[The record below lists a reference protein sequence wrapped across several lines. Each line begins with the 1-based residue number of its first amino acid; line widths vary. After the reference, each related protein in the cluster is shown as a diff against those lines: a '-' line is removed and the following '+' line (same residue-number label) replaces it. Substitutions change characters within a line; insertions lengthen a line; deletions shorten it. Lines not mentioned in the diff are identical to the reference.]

1 MRSVILAGLFALSSC
16 APNFSP
22 DVASRA
28 ANTELP
34 PMKVFSTISNKAPKR
49 SNRDIARDF
58 LDLTFQ
64 LESGRKIPYMT
75 RFEGPIKVRMTGD
88 AVPSSVNRDLDTL
101 LRRLRNEARI
111 DITRSP
117 ANVANA
123 QINIEV
129 ISTKEL
135 RRVVPNAACFVVPGV
150 SSWSEYRAAR
160 RSGVLDW
167 TRLKTRDRIAVFLP
181 GDTSPQEMRDCLHE
195 EVAQGLG
202 PLNDLYRLPDSTF
215 NDDNF
220 HTVLTGFDMLILRAT
235 YAPELRSGM
244 TRAQVAAA
252 LPSILARLNPSGENV
267 SPRPASSTPRSW
279 SQAVQRAL
287 GPSMAAAQRRQ
298 AAEAA
303 LNIASKEGWTDAR
316 RAFSHFA
323 KGRLHMGHDN
333 DVAFEQ
339 FRMADSIYARIPGAE
354 LQRAHVGVHMA
365 AFALTSGDG
374 EAAVAWADLHLPV
387 AQTSENAAL
396 LATLMMIKAEGLAL
410 QGRASAAQLVRVD
423 SLGWARYGFGSDKEV
438 KSRLK
443 EIASLSPMTWR
454 IGG

>member
-1 MRSVILAGLFALSSC
+1 MRSVIFAGLFALSSC
-16 APNFSP
+16 APNMSV

-28 ANTELP
+28 AATELP
-34 PMKVFSTISNKAPKR
+34 PMKVFSTISNSKPRR
-49 SNRDIARDF
+49 SNTDIAKDF
-58 LDLTFQ
+58 LDLSFR
-64 LESGRKIPYMT
+64 LESGRQVPYLS
-75 RFEGPIKVRMTGD
+75 RFEGPIEVRLTGE
-88 AVPSSVNRDLDTL
+88 AIPSSVNRDLDTL

-111 DITRSP
+111 DISRTTATNP
-117 ANVANA
+117 EAEITI
-123 QINIEV
+123 QV

-150 SSWSEYRAAR
+150 STWNEYRAAR

-167 TRLKTRDRIAVFLP
+167 TRLKTRKKIAVFLP

-220 HTVLTGFDMLILRAT
+220 HTVLTGFDMLILRTT

-244 TRAQVAAA
+244 TQNQVARE
-252 LPSILARLNPSGENV
+252 LPSILARLNPAGQGLA
-267 SPRPASSTPRSW
+267 PRPTTSTPRSW
-279 SQAVQRAL
+279 SEAVQRAL
-287 GPSMAAAQRRQ
+287 GPSTTTANRRQ
-298 AAEAA
+298 AADTA
-303 LNIASKEGWTDAR
+303 LAIAEREGWRDAR

-323 KGRLHMGHDN
+323 KGRLNMGHN
-333 DVAFEQ
+333 NELAFAQ
-339 FRMADSIYARIPGAE
+339 FRKADEIYAGLQGAE

-374 EAAVAWADLHLPV
+374 EAAVAWADMHLPV

-410 QGRASAAQLVRVD
+410 QGRSSAAQLVRVD